1 MSNGNN
7 PNDPPVPISGDN
19 KRIKIVMT
27 AEGYATS
34 ETEWL
39 VPEELLRPYAIA
51 YNAAIAKAGLEIS
64 KAIYEKLIDEGL
76 QNAETFLAKEIT
88 GAVS

>member
-7 PNDPPVPISGDN
+7 PGLTGEN
-19 KRIKIVMT
+19 KRIKIT
-27 AEGYATS
+27 LSAEGYATS

-51 YNAAIAKAGLEIS
+51 YNAAIAKAGLDIS
-64 KAIYEKLIDEGL
+64 KAIYEKLVGDGVEGTE
-76 QNAETFLAKEIT
+76 NYLAREMT